1 MLGTIKISRTVYV
14 IILTLIVCVL
24 LLPEISKA
32 QWVKKWEIQHNA
44 GIYHRKVAGSDVI
57 VAGTLMG
64 DCKGDGIKE
73 IIVYD
78 SFEMVI
84 HNGQTGQVEF
94 TVDWD
99 NNPPYSSLITD
110 PIVGD
115 LDQDGRDELVL
126 SFADRTIAYE
136 YIGQGT
142 DLNKSQIM
150 NVPKSAE
157 LFQNYPNPFNP
168 STKINYSIKESG
180 EVKIT
185 IFNEVGQQIKTL
197 VDEVKSPGN
206 YTIEWDG
213 MDSNGNRLSS
223 GLYFYQ
229 LKVGNSTSEKKMLLL
244 K

>member
-1 MLGTIKISRTVYV
+1 MLGTIKISRTVCV

-24 LLPEISKA
+24 LFPEISKA
-32 QWVKKWEIQHNA
+32 QWVKKWEIEHNL
-44 GIYHRKVAGSDVI
+44 GIYHRTIAGTDVM
-57 VAGTLMG
+57 VAGTLTG
-64 DCKGDGIKE
+64 DFKGDGNKD

-94 TVDWD
+94 TFDWD
-99 NNPPYSSLITD
+99 NNPPYSTLITD
-110 PIVGD
+110 PIVSD
-115 LDQDGRDELVL
+115 LDKDGRDELVL
-126 SFADRTIAYE
+126 SFSDRTIAYE

-142 DLNKSQIM
+142 DLNKSQIL
-150 NVPKSAE
+150 NVPKSVE

-168 STKINYSIKESG
+168 STKINYSIKEPG

-185 IFNEVGQQIKTL
+185 IFNEVGQQIRTL
-197 VDEVKSPGN
+197 VDEAKSPGN
-206 YTIEWDG
+206 YTIAWDG
-213 MDSNGNRLSS
+213 MDSKGNHLSS